1 MVSSMYIQGIINV
14 QLLFIKCTLKVSSM
28 YIEGIINVQLLFIK
42 CTLKVPL
49 MYNRDNRYVH

>member
-1 MVSSMYIQGIINV
+1 MYIKGIINV

>member
-1 MVSSMYIQGIINV
+1 
-14 QLLFIKCTLKVSSM
+14 M